1 MIRIGTRG
9 SRLALR
15 QVEEIVAQLPDVAY
29 EIVTYTTR
37 GDAEKARSLLEPVPA
52 DFFTDSLDQAVVDGA
67 VDCAVHSAKD
77 LPYPLRPE
85 LDVIAL
91 TAARERRD
99 ALVSRGGLT
108 LAALPP
114 GALVG
119 TSSPSRRDQLVALR
133 PDLTPVGI
141 RGTIEERL
149 AYVDNNRVD
158 AMVVAACALE
168 RLGLTQRIAEYLPF
182 ATHPLQG
189 ALAVVARR
197 DRPELR
203 QLMWRIDVR
212 RAWGQCWL
220 VGAGPGD
227 PDLLTRRA
235 WHVMSHADVVVHDAL
250 IEARVLDSCAGER
263 INVGKR
269 KGAHTHEQDEI
280 NALLYDLI
288 TRGKTVAR
296 LKNGDPGVFGRGAEE
311 YHYLRARLANVNIVP
326 GVTAASAAAADLGI
340 GLTQRGV
347 AREVRLWSGHDAAA
361 EPAGGTTHV
370 VYMGATAREQVAA
383 RLVER
388 GVPPTAPAVI
398 VAHAGTARTVCHDTR
413 VGALANEAVETPAV
427 IIAGDVA
434 ARRDHQPRALYTGLD
449 VCAARV
455 PMQLVSYPL
464 IATRP
469 LPAPEADW
477 RACDALVFT
486 SKMAVEY
493 FCARWGA
500 PAVPVF
506 AIGPA
511 TARALTKHGVRIAGQ
526 PARADADAMAELLAS
541 TPYRQIG
548 YPCSARGRN
557 ALHALARVHAVP
569 IYTTENIK
577 QPLVDLTCFDGVVF
591 SSTSTVESF
600 FELYSGTPSHMIH
613 FVYGEPTR
621 RALLQRDVP
630 ATTIISLQ
638 DVL

>member
-9 SRLALR
+9 SQLALR
-15 QVEEIVAQLPDVAY
+15 QVEEVVAQLPGLAY
-29 EIVTYTTR
+29 EIVTYTTH
-37 GDAEKARSLLEPVPA
+37 GDVDKARSLLEPVPA
-52 DFFTDSLDQAVVDGA
+52 DFFTDTLDHAVIDGA

-77 LPYPLRPE
+77 LPYPLRHE

-119 TSSPSRRDQLVALR
+119 TSSASRRDQLLAAR
-133 PDLTPVGI
+133 PDLAPVGI

-149 AYVDNNRVD
+149 AYVDDNRLD
-158 AMVVAACALE
+158 AIIVAACALE

-203 QLMWRIDVR
+203 RLMWRVNAR
-212 RAWGQCWL
+212 RTWGQCWL

-235 WHVMSHADVVVHDAL
+235 WHVITHADVVVHDAL
-250 IEARVLDSCAGER
+250 IDTRVLDACPGER

-269 KGAHTHEQDEI
+269 KGAHTLEQDEI
-280 NALLYDLI
+280 NVLLYDLL
-288 TRGKTVAR
+288 THGKTVAR
-296 LKNGDPGVFGRGAEE
+296 LKNGDPTIFGRGAEE
-311 YHYLRARLANVNIVP
+311 YHYLRALLANVTIVP
-326 GVTAASAAAADLGI
+326 GVTAASAAAADVGVS
-340 GLTQRGV
+340 LTQRGV

-370 VYMGATAREQVAA
+370 VYMGATAREHVAA
-383 RLVER
+383 RLVEQ
-388 GVPPTAPAVI
+388 GMVQSTPALI
-398 VAHAGTARTVCHDTR
+398 VAHAGTPRTACHDTS
-413 VGALANEAVETPAV
+413 VGELASGAVETPAV

-455 PMQLVSYPL
+455 PMQLVPYPL

-469 LPAPEADW
+469 LPAPGADW
-477 RACDALVFT
+477 QACDAFVFT

-511 TARALTKHGVRIAGQ
+511 TARALTQRGISVAGQ
-526 PARADADAMAELLAS
+526 PARADADAMAALLAS
-541 TPYRQIG
+541 SPYQRIG

-557 ALHALARVHAVP
+557 TLHALAHVHAVP

-577 QPLVDLTCFDGVVF
+577 QPLVDLTQFDGIVF

-600 FELYSGTPSHMIH
+600 FELYSCMPSHLIQ

-621 RALLQRDVP
+621 RALLQRGVP
-630 ATTIISLQ
+630 ETSIISLQ